1 MNKWKRKIAS
11 LILLAEDQA
20 GKPEGDLAREKLRL
34 ILDKHPEARQY
45 APVRRFMTS
54 DLARMK
60 QAGIST
66 DGSWTGHNLAEAL
79 ALMTADYARR
89 LRKQTPT
96 LLLPRLDKNGEMVY
110 NGGE

>member
-1 MNKWKRKIAS
+1 MNKWKRKVDA

-45 APVRRFMTS
+45 APVKQFMVS
-54 DLARMK
+54 DLARMR

-66 DGSWTGHNLAEAL
+66 DGSWTGRSLAEAL

-89 LRKQTPT
+89 LAEAKTIS
-96 LLLPRLDKNGEMVY
+96 RLIGDDS
-110 NGGE
+110 